1 MAKGKRASQSQKAAG
16 HRNLAK
22 ARASRSIKRRLA

>member
-1 MAKGKRASQSQKAAG
+1 MPRGKKASQSQKVAG

-22 ARASRSIKRRLA
+22 ARVSRSIKRRLA